1 MNRPNDLHRPID
13 AADDVGQ
20 RLGEKIKTVLG
31 QSLHIRHIDSGSSN
45 GCEFEMTALL
55 NPVYDV
61 QRFGIDFVASPRH
74 ADMLMVT
81 GGATRHLERALRMTV
96 EAAAPPKM
104 VVAIGA
110 CAAGGGII
118 GETYAN
124 YGGIDQIVPVYVY
137 VPGCPPRPQ
146 AILEGIL
153 LALNKL
159 EDYKKRHK
167 LPK

>member
-1 MNRPNDLHRPID
+1 MSHRERTIDDL
-13 AADDVGQ
+13 GKK
-20 RLGEKIKTVLG
+20 LTEKINTVLG

-81 GGATRHLERALRMTV
+81 GGVTRNLERALRMTF

-110 CAAGGGII
+110 CAAGGGIV

-124 YGGIDQIVPVYVY
+124 YGGIDKIVPVYVY

-146 AILEGIL
+146 AILEGVL
-153 LALNKL
+153 LALDKL
-159 EDYKKRHK
+159 EYYKDNAPLEK
-167 LPK
+167 PGV